1 MPAKQRNRRKL
12 SRSPVRRKAAKTASR
27 YLVGRAD
34 KLKPGQS
41 SKFLMPIKGV
51 EQECF
56 IINHAGKFHAYVNR
70 CRHVPIAMDW
80 LENQFFTEEGRYLM
94 CQTHGAYYD
103 PDSGE
108 CFAGPPIACV
118 KFLFRVPLEIKNGR
132 IFASPPEQDI
142 EAGI

>member
-1 MPAKQRNRRKL
+1 MPAKQPNRRKL
-12 SRSPVRRKAAKTASR
+12 SRSPVRRKAAKSAAR
-27 YLVGRAD
+27 YLVGRTD

-41 SKFLMPIKGV
+41 SKFLLPIKGV
-51 EQECF
+51 DEECF
-56 IINHAGKFHAYVNR
+56 VVNHAGKFHAYVNR
-70 CRHVPIAMDW
+70 CRHVPMAMDW
-80 LENQFFTEEGRYLM
+80 VENQFFTEEGRYLM
-94 CQTHGAYYD
+94 CQTHCAYYD

-108 CFAGPPIACV
+108 CIAGPPGASG